1 MSVPSDAVQT
11 RVQAH
16 VCAACSKPRCSVCRN
31 RRLDVETCCSVHHGS
46 DDGLAPAVVF
56 CSVHR
61 LTRCGDCEQS
71 RLPLSYC
78 CKKHH
83 GSAPASSHARAR
95 SRFLPAPGQ
104 PPMGV
109 PSEAV
114 QANGKLLVCVSCSK
128 PRCSVCRNRRLEV
141 ETCCSVHHGS
151 DDGLGPAIVF
161 CTKHRLTRCGD
172 CERSRLS
179 LSSCC
184 RKHHRS
190 QPGATSAVT

>member
-1 MSVPSDAVQT
+1 MRAWQQYLVDAPPEENLYAASGLGWAVGFQPTSAYPEGWQAVAVP
-11 RVQAH
+11 
-16 VCAACSKPRCSVCRN
+16 
-31 RRLDVETCCSVHHGS
+31 
-46 DDGLAPAVVF
+46 APA
-56 CSVHR
+56 
-61 LTRCGDCEQS
+61 
-71 RLPLSYC
+71 
-78 CKKHH
+78 
-83 GSAPASSHARAR
+83 PARARAR

-104 PPMGV
+104 PPMSV

-114 QANGKLLVCVSCSK
+114 QANGKLLVCESCSK